1 MKIEIGDQAFELDV
15 EKAKQLGVL
24 SEPDLRC
31 RSWQDFILK
40 YNNAQCFSCST
51 DTPHAARYPIF
62 TRDQLTKDDAI
73 AIAAF
78 SKLLKLR
85 RDWVGDFSPS
95 RMMREQPYKIFT
107 FYAVTYNSKDDTFGI
122 SKYHTESRAFMFPTY
137 EECSDFKECFI
148 DLFKDCKY
156 LI

>member
-1 MKIEIGDQAFELDV
+1 MKIEIDGQAFELDV

-31 RSWQDFILK
+31 KSWEDFKSK
-40 YNNAQCFSCST
+40 YG
-51 DTPHAARYPIF
+51 DTPGFSYSVDVLRTHRNPLLIPE
-62 TRDQLTKDDAI
+62 QLTESDAI

-95 RMMREQPYKIFT
+95 RMVREQPNKVFT
-107 FYAVTYNSKDDTFGI
+107 FYAIAYNSKDDTFGI
-122 SKYHTESRAFMFPTY
+122 SEYHSKSRAFMFPTY

-148 DLFKDCKY
+148 DLFKACKY